1 MKLRTFVLYCWDLRA
16 HAIPSGSVHVC
27 CRSKGIM
34 KVFYLWA
41 MLLKDFYTIRTL
53 EQLDEQKYIAGITL
67 NKQHD
72 IFKGHFPDQPVTPG
86 VCMMQIVK
94 ELSEQILE
102 RKLFMYKSS
111 NVKFMA
117 LINPE
122 VNTDLRLEID
132 ILGSDASD
140 YKVKNV
146 TYFEDTVALK
156 LTCTFRVR

>member
-1 MKLRTFVLYCWDLRA
+1 
-16 HAIPSGSVHVC
+16 
-27 CRSKGIM
+27 
-34 KVFYLWA
+34 
-41 MLLKDFYTIRTL
+41 MLLQNFYTVDSL
-53 EQLDEQKYIAGITL
+53 QNLGGDKYVAAIAL
-67 NKQHD
+67 NKHHT

-94 ELSEQILE
+94 ELSEQILQK
-102 RKLFMYKSS
+102 KLFMYKSS

-122 VNTDLRLEID
+122 VNADLRLEID
-132 ILGSDASD
+132 ISGSDESD

-156 LTCTFRVR
+156 LVCTFKVK